1 MGKVSVS
8 KIEYKGWKNCIQI
21 SNGIVDIVVTTDVGP
36 RIIRYGF
43 TGKQNMFYEDDSTLG
58 KTGGDKW
65 NIYGGHRLWHSPEE
79 MPRSYEKDNSLIESW
94 SALENGISVVQGIEQ
109 NTRMKK
115 EFNIILS
122 DESPDAMIIHR
133 ITNKS
138 MWEVELAAWSLTVMA
153 PGGVEIIPDVLKET
167 GLLPN
172 RMISLWDYTK
182 MGDSRVT
189 WGDKYI
195 ILRQDSS
202 AASPFKIGLPNEEGW
217 GAYINSGDMFVKS
230 YIHFD
235 DAPYP
240 DYASSYETYT
250 NSSMIEIETLSPLCL
265 LAPEEYVEHI
275 EEWSLFAN
283 VAIPSDEAE
292 IDGKILP
299 LVKSMME

>member
-8 KIEYKGWKNCIQI
+8 KIEYKGWANCVQI
-21 SNGIVDIVVTTDVGP
+21 SNGIVDMIVTTDVGP

-43 TGKQNMFYEDDSTLG
+43 VEKQNMFYEDASTLG
-58 KTGGDKW
+58 KTGGDEW
-65 NIYGGHRLWHSPEE
+65 NTYGGHRLWHSPEDKL
-79 MPRSYEKDNSLIESW
+79 RSYENDNFPIESW
-94 SALENGISVVQGIEQ
+94 STIENGISVVQGIEP

-115 EFNIILS
+115 EFNITLS
-122 DESPDAMIIHR
+122 DDSPEVMIIHR

-138 MWEVELAAWSLTVMA
+138 MWEVELAAWSISVMA
-153 PGGVEIIPDVLKET
+153 PGGVEIIPDVVKET

-195 ILRQDSS
+195 MLRQDSN
-202 AASPFKIGLPNEEGW
+202 ATSPFKIGLPNEEGW
-217 GAYINSGDMFVKS
+217 GAYINGGNMFVKS

-265 LAPEEYVEHI
+265 LAPGEFVEHI

-283 VAIPSDEAE
+283 VAVPSNEAE
-292 IDGKILP
+292 IDEKILP
-299 LVKSMME
+299 LIKSMLE